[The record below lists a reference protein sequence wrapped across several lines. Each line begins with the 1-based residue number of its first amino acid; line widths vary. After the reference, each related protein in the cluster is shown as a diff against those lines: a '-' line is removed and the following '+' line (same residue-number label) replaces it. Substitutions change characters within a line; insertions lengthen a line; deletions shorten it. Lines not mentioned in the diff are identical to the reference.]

1 MNKKKYIGIDIGGTA
16 VKIGSVDEDGTIHAT
31 ETYAVNFDGY
41 ETPILHTV
49 VKSCHNFLEKYRE
62 NASEYAGIGVS
73 ATGAISTKKGVVEG
87 TAGHIKN
94 WINSPIRQVMEQE
107 FHIPTEVLNDANAA
121 ALGEAWIGAAKGKK
135 DVVVVTIGTGVGGGI
150 LMNGKILL
158 GASGFAGELGHI
170 PVQYEG
176 EMCTCGNRGCL
187 EHYGSTSALVRKVR
201 WAIQEGAIAGAAD
214 TPVDGR
220 WIFAQAATGNVV
232 VQKILQEWIEVIA
245 SALVGFVHM
254 FNPEQILIGGGVSA
268 QEDLFIAPVRS
279 YVMKHV
285 MPNFAKD
292 LEICAAALKNE
303 AGMVGAV
310 YYCIQ
315 QERACDC

>member
-41 ETPILHTV
+41 ETPILQTV

-187 EHYGSTSALVRKVR
+187 ERLQHWYEKSVGQYRKVR
-201 WAIQEGAIAGAAD
+201 LQGQQIHQLMDDGFLHRQRQEMWWCRKSCRNG
-214 TPVDGR
+214 
-220 WIFAQAATGNVV
+220 
-232 VQKILQEWIEVIA
+232 
-245 SALVGFVHM
+245 
-254 FNPEQILIGGGVSA
+254 
-268 QEDLFIAPVRS
+268 
-279 YVMKHV
+279 
-285 MPNFAKD
+285 
-292 LEICAAALKNE
+292 
-303 AGMVGAV
+303 
-310 YYCIQ
+310 
-315 QERACDC
+315 